1 MCGVVKNPE
10 VIGLMNF
17 VVIKNAI
24 KVYGWRDFIARVLR
38 RLSDWLIPQV
48 SYSQAGEDII
58 IDVLFMDVGIS
69 HPRYLELGTNHPKMG
84 NNTYKFYRKGSR
96 GVLVEAAP
104 SLIPAIRS
112 VRPRDTVLNIGV
124 GEKSGEV
131 LQFHEFD
138 CSGINTFDEQEA
150 KIRVENGHKVKQSTT
165 IPILSVNDILAR
177 HCSQTPDFLS
187 IDIEGLDLMV
197 LKSLDWEKYPIPV
210 VCVETC
216 LFSNTHIRGQDKE
229 IPAYMESIGYF
240 AYGNTYINT
249 IFVRKSWFDNPKAK
263 RS

>member
-1 MCGVVKNPE
+1 MKFSD
-10 VIGLMNF
+10 IT
-17 VVIKNAI
+17 NAI
-24 KVYGWRDFIARVLR
+24 KVFGWNDFIARVLR
-38 RLSDWLIPQV
+38 RLTDWLIPLV
-48 SYSQAGEDII
+48 SYAQAGEDII
-58 IDVLFMDVGIS
+58 IDVLFMDVGLS
-69 HPRYLELGTNHPKMG
+69 HPSYLELGTNHPKMG

-104 SLIPAIRS
+104 SLIPVIRRL
-112 VRPRDTVLNIGV
+112 RPKDTVLNIGV
-124 GEKSGEV
+124 GNKSGES
-131 LQFHEFD
+131 LKFYEFA
-138 CSGINTFDEQEA
+138 CSGMNTFDENEA
-150 KIRVENGHKVKQSTT
+150 KIRSENGHKVKQTT
-165 IPILSVNDILAR
+165 TVPILSVNDILAS
-177 HCSQTPDFLS
+177 HCSRTPDFLS

-229 IPAYMESIGYF
+229 IPSYMESIGYF

-249 IFVRKSWFDNPKAK
+249 IFVRRSWFDNPKVN